1 MDCRR
6 YRRNHPESMSISGCM
21 FKPGAQKHWWPVL
34 KHGTLSLMS
43 FNNTDLWNRFGRP
56 RRGDLN
62 NNRLELTQVLQPSLS
77 ALSASA
83 PCSIVF
89 ILLHYLTWSIY
100 TNLTFSALMK
110 LASNLLPPLLNF
122 WTALLH
128 TTPWSALPVMAPT
141 RTRPL
146 AVAQLF
152 LSASHSHSYPP
163 LFSFESSFVTLQLS
177 HSKISLS
184 SICRPPSSSSHSKPF
199 SVFLDDFSSFVSFA
213 ATTPHEFIITG
224 DFNVH
229 LDNPACRHCHL
240 SVSVSSLF
248 FQS

>member
-1 MDCRR
+1 MTRCGTLYSGVAAVEFPKRTERTESTLSLKYWRNRLHEMDCRR

-89 ILLHYLTWSIY
+89 ILLHYLT
-100 TNLTFSALMK
+100 
-110 LASNLLPPLLNF
+110 
-122 WTALLH
+122 
-128 TTPWSALPVMAPT
+128 
-141 RTRPL
+141 
-146 AVAQLF
+146 
-152 LSASHSHSYPP
+152 
-163 LFSFESSFVTLQLS
+163 
-177 HSKISLS
+177 
-184 SICRPPSSSSHSKPF
+184 
-199 SVFLDDFSSFVSFA
+199 
-213 ATTPHEFIITG
+213 
-224 DFNVH
+224 
-229 LDNPACRHCHL
+229 
-240 SVSVSSLF
+240 
-248 FQS
+248 